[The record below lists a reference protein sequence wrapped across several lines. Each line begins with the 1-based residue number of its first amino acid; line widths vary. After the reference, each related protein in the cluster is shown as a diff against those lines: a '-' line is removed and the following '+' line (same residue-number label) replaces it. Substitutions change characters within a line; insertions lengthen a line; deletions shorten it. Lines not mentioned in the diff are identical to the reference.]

1 MGFRGFVVKLAALLC
16 GVVASVFAWAA
27 SQFLSDMGVSF
38 LALWPATKSQQFFA
52 SIAWHALCAA
62 GIVGG
67 LATVLRPWFGG
78 LLLLGAAAGWAAA
91 GTQLASGFD
100 LQLLVPLV
108 FNAVAGIAAFG
119 ATIRGFLRRRAA
131 RQTPSL
137 NGKGSDPDQRLEPS
151 VDLHHAAEEQREP
164 ESIMVQQ
171 DESPP
176 SPEPEPAAEPEP
188 VRASAD
194 APRQRQ
200 RLGGLL
206 VANLALL
213 LILCGAVALLLY
225 VDIRTGHLAAAF
237 APASDAL
244 APSDPAP
251 TAATEMGDVT
261 GTAVAATYR
270 QAHAPDTGTKP
281 TSVYDKALESAR
293 ELLTASLD
301 RSMLPTGGAPA
312 AEVRV
317 STVPLEVAAI
327 GPAEWTDPFS
337 YCAAMGTIDFPDR
350 RYAGPA
356 VALAIVETL
365 RVPASS
371 PPDRVKWRCVDGAV
385 WACASFDWP
394 VCAVTPSLAEMV
406 EYCAKN
412 ANAFGLQAP
421 SGNWSCEGT
430 RPVIPEGETWPVDE
444 RGFLPSAWI
453 EIKPPSPPGSIG

>member
-1 MGFRGFVVKLAALLC
+1 MKLAALLC

-27 SQFLSDMGVSF
+27 SQFLSDMGATF
-38 LALWPATKSQQFFA
+38 LALWPATKSQQFFG
-52 SIAWHALCAA
+52 SIAWQALCAA

-67 LATVLRPWFGG
+67 LVTVLRPWFGG
-78 LLLLGAAAGWAAA
+78 LLLLAAAVGWAVA
-91 GTQLASGFD
+91 GTRLASGFD

-108 FNAVAGIAAFG
+108 FNAAAGISAFG
-119 ATIRGFLRRRAA
+119 AAIRGFLRRRAA
-131 RQTPSL
+131 RRASKLDAKET
-137 NGKGSDPDQRLEPS
+137 DPAQRLEPS
-151 VDLHHAAEEQREP
+151 IELHHAVEEQRELD
-164 ESIMVQQ
+164 SVVLQQ
-171 DESPP
+171 DEPP
-176 SPEPEPAAEPEP
+176 PPEPEPEPAP
-188 VRASAD
+188 VRASSD
-194 APRQRQ
+194 APPRR

-206 VANLALL
+206 VANLAVLL
-213 LILCGAVALLLY
+213 VLCGAIALLLY

-237 APASDAL
+237 APVSSGNAL
-244 APSDPAP
+244 TPLGPPAPAP
-251 TAATEMGDVT
+251 TASAETGDVT
-261 GTAVAATYR
+261 GTAVTAANR
-270 QAHAPDTGTKP
+270 QAPVLDAGVKPGSASDTAVK
-281 TSVYDKALESAR
+281 SAR

-301 RSMLPTGGAPA
+301 RSRLATGGAPA

-317 STVPLEVAAI
+317 STAPLEVAAI
-327 GPAEWTDPFS
+327 GPTEWTDPFS

-371 PPDRVKWRCVDGAV
+371 PPDRVKWRCVDGSV

-394 VCAVTPSLAEMV
+394 VCAMTPSLTEMV
-406 EYCAKN
+406 EFCAKN
-412 ANAFGLQAP
+412 PNAIGLQAP

-430 RPVIPEGETWPVDE
+430 RPVIPEGENWPVDE

>member
-1 MGFRGFVVKLAALLC
+1 MKLAALLC
-16 GVVASVFAWAA
+16 GVVASIFAWAA
-27 SQFLSDMGVSF
+27 SQFLSDMGASF
-38 LALWPATKSQQFFA
+38 LALWPATKSQQFFG

-67 LATVLRPWFGG
+67 LVTVLRPWFGG

-91 GTQLASGFD
+91 GTRLASGFD
-100 LQLLVPLV
+100 LQLVVPLV
-108 FNAVAGIAAFG
+108 FNATAGVSAFG
-119 ATIRGFLRRRAA
+119 AAIRGFLRRRAA
-131 RQTPSL
+131 RRAL
-137 NGKGSDPDQRLEPS
+137 EFNDKASDPGERLEPS
-151 VDLHHAAEEQREP
+151 VELRHAIEEQREP
-164 ESIMVQQ
+164 DPIVVQQ
-171 DESPP
+171 DEMS
-176 SPEPEPAAEPEP
+176 SEPTSEP
-188 VRASAD
+188 VTEPGPVRVSAD
-194 APRQRQ
+194 APPR

-206 VANLALL
+206 VANLAVL
-213 LILCGAVALLLY
+213 LILCGAIALLLY

-237 APASDAL
+237 APASSGDVL
-244 APSDPAP
+244 APLGPAVPAP
-251 TAATEMGDVT
+251 AAAETGDITGTAAT
-261 GTAVAATYR
+261 AANR
-270 QAHAPDTGTKP
+270 QARAPDTGVKVGNGSDTAVK
-281 TSVYDKALESAR
+281 SAH

-301 RSMLPTGGAPA
+301 RSLLPTGGAPA

-327 GPAEWTDPFS
+327 GPTEWTDPFS

-356 VALAIVETL
+356 LALAIVETL

-406 EYCAKN
+406 EFCAKN
-412 ANAFGLQAP
+412 PNTIGLQAP
-421 SGNWSCEGT
+421 SGNWSCEET